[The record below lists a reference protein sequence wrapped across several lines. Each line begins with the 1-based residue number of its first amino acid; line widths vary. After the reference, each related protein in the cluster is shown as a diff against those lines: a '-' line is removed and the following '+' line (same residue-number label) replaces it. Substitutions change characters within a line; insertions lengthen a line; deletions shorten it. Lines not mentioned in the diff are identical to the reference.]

1 MSGTRRTAL
10 ADTEPGN
17 QQQLVNERFD
27 SHAQDWDEL
36 YQKENLFS
44 VIIRH
49 RHDRALGWI
58 DDLELPAGSRVLEIG
73 PGAGLMT
80 AALAR
85 RGFRVAGADSAPR
98 MIEIARRRA
107 DQAVTTQAS
116 YPDQG
121 ETTAGAGLMLAD
133 AHRLPFAAETF
144 SLVVALG
151 VVPWLNS
158 AQVAAD
164 EMARVLRPGGY
175 LLLNASNRH
184 RLSLLLDPWHC
195 PALDRPRAGAKRAL
209 TAAGIRRPA
218 PRPAITA
225 HRLGEFD
232 QILVRAGLRPRRACT
247 VGFGPFTLLRF
258 PVLPDRLGVR
268 VNARIQQLTD
278 RGTPGLR
285 RAGNHYLVLARRLP
299 E

>member
-1 MSGTRRTAL
+1 MPGTRRTVL
-10 ADTEPGN
+10 ADPEAGN
-17 QQQLVNERFD
+17 EEGVVNEGLGAD
-27 SHAQDWDEL
+27 AEEWDEL
-36 YQKENLFS
+36 YQKDDLFS
-44 VIIRH
+44 VIIRR
-49 RHDRALGWI
+49 RHDLALGWI

-85 RGFRVAGADSAPR
+85 RGFRVTGADSASR
-98 MIEIARRRA
+98 MIAIARRRA
-107 DQAVTTQAS
+107 EQAVTTQAS
-116 YPDQG
+116 YADQG

-133 AHRLPFAAETF
+133 AHRLPVAAETF

-175 LLLNASNRH
+175 LLLNASNRR

-209 TAAGIRRPA
+209 TAAGT
-218 PRPAITA
+218 PRPPP
-225 HRLGEFD
+225 
-232 QILVRAGLRPRRACT
+232 RPPTPPHPPGAS
-247 VGFGPFTLLRF
+247 VPPPPHAALDPPHPSALRF
-258 PVLPDRLGVR
+258 
-268 VNARIQQLTD
+268 
-278 RGTPGLR
+278 LR
-285 RAGNHYLVLARRLP
+285 C
-299 E
+299 

>member
-1 MSGTRRTAL
+1 MPGTRRTVL
-10 ADTEPGN
+10 ADPEAGN
-17 QQQLVNERFD
+17 QQRLVNERFD

-36 YQKENLFS
+36 YQKDDLFS
-44 VIIRH
+44 VIIRR
-49 RHDRALGWI
+49 RHDLALGWI

-85 RGFRVAGADSAPR
+85 RGFRVTGADSASR
-98 MIEIARRRA
+98 MIAIARRRA
-107 DQAVTTQAS
+107 EQAVTTQAS
-116 YPDQG
+116 YADQG

-133 AHRLPFAAETF
+133 AHRLPVAAETF

-175 LLLNASNRH
+175 LLLNASNRR

-209 TAAGIRRPA
+209 TAAGIRRPT

-232 QILVRAGLRPRRACT
+232 QILVRAGLQPRRACT
-247 VGFGPFTLLRF
+247 FGFGPFTLLRF

-268 VNARIQQLTD
+268 VNARIQQLAD

-285 RAGNHYLVLARRLP
+285 RAGNHYLVLARRP
-299 E
+299 PK

>member
-1 MSGTRRTAL
+1 MPGTRRTAL
-10 ADTEPGN
+10 ADPEAGN

-27 SHAQDWDEL
+27 SHAQEWDDL
-36 YQKENLFS
+36 YEKDDLFS

-107 DQAVTTQAS
+107 DQAVTTRAS
-116 YPDQG
+116 REDQG

-175 LLLNASNRH
+175 LLLNASNRR

-209 TAAGIRRPA
+209 TAARIRRPA
-218 PRPAITA
+218 TRPAITA

-232 QILVRAGLRPRRACT
+232 QILVRAGLQPRRACT

-258 PVLPDRLGVR
+258 PVLPDRVGVR
-268 VNARIQQLTD
+268 LNERIQRLTD
-278 RGTPGLR
+278 HDTPGLR
-285 RAGNHYLVLARRLP
+285 RAGNHYLVLARRP
-299 E
+299 PK

>member
-1 MSGTRRTAL
+1 
-10 ADTEPGN
+10 
-17 QQQLVNERFD
+17 VNERFD
-27 SHAQDWDEL
+27 SHARDWDEL
-36 YQKENLFS
+36 YHKDNLFS
-44 VIIRH
+44 IIIRH

-58 DDLELPAGSRVLEIG
+58 DDLALPAGSQVLEIG
-73 PGAGLMT
+73 PGAGLMM
-80 AALAR
+80 AALAG
-85 RGFRVAGADSAPR
+85 RGFRVTGADSAPR

-107 DQAVTTQAS
+107 EQAMTTQTGYANQ
-116 YPDQG
+116 P
-121 ETTAGAGLMLAD
+121 ETMARPGLMLAD
-133 AHRLPFAAETF
+133 AQRLPFAAETF

-151 VVPWLNS
+151 VVPWLSS
-158 AQVAAD
+158 AQGAVE

-184 RLSLLLDPWHC
+184 RLSLLLDPWHW

-218 PRPAITA
+218 QRPAITA

-232 QILVRAGLRPRRACT
+232 QILGRAGLQPRRACT

-258 PVLPDRLGVR
+258 QVLPDLLGVR
-268 VNARIQQLTD
+268 VNARIQQLTE

-285 RAGNHYLVLARRLP
+285 RVGNHYLVLARRP
-299 E
+299 PK

>member
-1 MSGTRRTAL
+1 MPGTPRTVL
-10 ADTEPGN
+10 ADPEAGN
-17 QQQLVNERFD
+17 QQRLVNERFD
-27 SHAQDWDEL
+27 SHARNWDEL
-36 YQKENLFS
+36 YEKDDLFS

-49 RHDRALGWI
+49 RHERALGWI

-80 AALAR
+80 AALAG
-85 RGFRVAGADSAPR
+85 RGFRVAGADCAPR

-107 DQAVTTQAS
+107 GQAVTTQAS
-116 YPDQG
+116 CAVQG

-175 LLLNASNRH
+175 LLLNASNRR

-209 TAAGIRRPA
+209 AAAGIRRPA

-232 QILVRAGLRPRRACT
+232 QILIRARLQPHRACT

-258 PVLPDRLGVR
+258 PLLPDRLGVQ

-285 RAGNHYLVLARRLP
+285 RAGNHYLVLARRPP